1 MDASESIER
10 YAGTLAGQTAL
21 VTGAGTGIGRAC
33 AIAFGRAGADVA
45 LLGRRE
51 EPLRRTADALEGLGR
66 RTSVLPC
73 DVRDPAALVA
83 TVMRAT
89 EEHGAITIAVANA
102 GTNAWADL
110 EDLDPEMLRDA
121 LSTNVEGVANVARAV
136 VPGMRE
142 RGAGR
147 LIVVASDNGRRAEA
161 GGSGYVASKFGA
173 VGMALSLSQELASAG
188 VSVHVIEPGCVDTE
202 WYPPGED
209 APRERML
216 RAEDVALVALFL
228 ATLPEH
234 VVLDEVLM
242 LPRGLRVDPW

>member
-1 MDASESIER
+1 
-10 YAGTLAGQTAL
+10 
-21 VTGAGTGIGRAC
+21 
-33 AIAFGRAGADVA
+33 VA

-51 EPLRRTADALEGLGR
+51 SAPHREAIGLGR
-66 RTSVLPC
+66 KTSVLPC
-73 DVRDPAALVA
+73 DVRDPGAVDAAVA
-83 TVMRAT
+83 RAT
-89 EEHGAITIAVANA
+89 QELGPVTIAVANA
-102 GTNAWADL
+102 GANAWADL
-110 EDLDPEMLRDA
+110 EDLAAETLRDA

-142 RGAGR
+142 RRTGR

-173 VGMALSLSQELASAG
+173 VGLALSLSQELASAG
-188 VSVHVIEPGCVDTE
+188 VSVHVVEPGCVDTE
-202 WYPPGED
+202 WYPSDED

-242 LPRGLRVDPW
+242 LPRGLIVDPW

>member
-1 MDASESIER
+1 MDASESIDR
-10 YAGTLAGQTAL
+10 YTGSLTGVAAL

-33 AIAFGRAGADVA
+33 AIALARAGADVA
-45 LLGRRE
+45 LLGRRTT
-51 EPLRRTADALEGLGR
+51 PLQTTAEAVRAVGR
-66 RTSVLPC
+66 RTTVLPC
-73 DVRDPAALVA
+73 DVRDPAAVEAAVA
-83 TVMRAT
+83 
-89 EEHGAITIAVANA
+89 GAAEDLGPVAIAVANA

-110 EDLDPEMLRDA
+110 EDLDPEMLHDA

-173 VGMALSLSQELASAG
+173 VGLALSLSQEFVSAG
-188 VSVHVIEPGCVDTE
+188 VAVHVIEPGCVDTE
-202 WYPPGED
+202 WYPTDEE

-216 RAEDVALVALFL
+216 RADDVALVALFL
-228 ATLPEH
+228 ATLPPH

-242 LPRGLRVDPW
+242 LPRGLLVDPW